1 MKLDSD
7 EKLISK
13 IVNNQCNESLKK
25 LVDKHGGMIFNIGK
39 KYCASCNLDLNELN
53 DNKYWIIFNAAKS
66 FNPQKGSKFST
77 WLGNQI
83 RFFCLNF
90 RNKNSKLVPVD
101 DQYLEFFIND
111 LNKKNQIANQKELVN
126 IIIDLFN
133 EISDPDTKNA
143 IYYRYFYN
151 KERIL
156 NYSEIAKIL
165 NNVVDFNIF
174 LENDDDKLDIIIKH
188 QNMEPRPL
196 EMGSGAEKTL
206 ASIAIRLALLSVTS
220 LPVSDIFIMDEP
232 GTALDETNLQGFVKI
247 LDMIKSYFKTVL
259 IISHLDVLKECVD
272 GQIII
277 NKKGDYA
284 FIDN

>member
-156 NYSEIAKIL
+156 NYSEIAQIL
-165 NNVVDFNIF
+165 KVTPQTVLNWHNKFIEF
-174 LENDDDKLDIIIKH
+174 AKKKLTSVEIIDIIK
-188 QNMEPRPL
+188 
-196 EMGSGAEKTL
+196 
-206 ASIAIRLALLSVTS
+206 
-220 LPVSDIFIMDEP
+220 
-232 GTALDETNLQGFVKI
+232 
-247 LDMIKSYFKTVL
+247 
-259 IISHLDVLKECVD
+259 
-272 GQIII
+272 
-277 NKKGDYA
+277 
-284 FIDN
+284 